1 MDPLCC
7 FIFRGPILT
16 SQYIAS
22 IDRTIPLGSFVGHTD
37 VVWDIRLFPLSIS
50 SSQLLAS
57 ISADGTLKIWDTET
71 TQGSPLKSS
80 WGYNGLGSGDPFSAS
95 GVAPTSVDFCP
106 TDLRK
111 VVVSYTNSVVKLF
124 DIETGQA
131 ILDFK
136 SNETYGKAL
145 SISLSVSVSERKAP
159 RYNMNNSPL
168 HFSPI
173 RLLMSFSFYLF
184 FFSFVLLQIGY

>member
-1 MDPLCC
+1 MDPLFY
-7 FIFRGPILT
+7 FISLWPNSNIPVFFT
-16 SQYIAS
+16 S

-71 TQGSPLKSS
+71 KGSPLKSS
-80 WGYNGLGSGDPFSAS
+80 WGYNGLSSCDPFSTL

-106 TDLRK
+106 TDLKK

-145 SISLSVSVSERKAP
+145 SRENKKIP
-159 RYNMNNSPL
+159 RRNMN
-168 HFSPI
+168 I
-173 RLLMSFSFYLF
+173 RPGNFRPFAPKVFFWYFSF
-184 FFSFVLLQIGY
+184 